1 MIDQN
6 IAEQSVIG
14 CILMDG
20 SKVMPEAAGQLT
32 PEDFSLPDCKTIFT
46 ACKKLFLSGK
56 PVDTITVLHEL
67 GGEDEGYREHLLR
80 LAEAAPTLSH
90 FREYVG
96 IVAENAKRLKAME
109 GAASLMGLL
118 EAGIPLAECQ
128 DAAARIVQDMTV
140 AKGNCVTAADGFAL
154 VAESLDKPRQY
165 IASGFGNLDRYIL
178 FDRGDYLVIGGRP
191 SAGKT
196 AFSLQMVLNM
206 AKRYNVCYFSL
217 ETSTR
222 KIYERLLSCFTDTP
236 FDEINRGRVQ
246 NKGKLL
252 NERERFS
259 ALRLHVIDAA
269 GWTVQQ
275 VKAKAVQLQ
284 ADVVMIDY
292 IGLLKGPGK
301 SLYERVTG
309 VSQDLHIMAQ
319 QGKIAVVALSQLN
332 RGGKD
337 EPDMTSLR
345 ESGQIEQDA
354 DAILLLNT
362 VGDEKG
368 RAGERDLIIAKNKT
382 GRTGK
387 MRLVFNGNF
396 QRFTE
401 LCERGESECRPF

>member
-1 MIDQN
+1 
-6 IAEQSVIG
+6 
-14 CILMDG
+14 
-20 SKVMPEAAGQLT
+20 
-32 PEDFSLPDCKTIFT
+32 
-46 ACKKLFLSGK
+46 
-56 PVDTITVLHEL
+56 
-67 GGEDEGYREHLLR
+67 
-80 LAEAAPTLSH
+80 
-90 FREYVG
+90 
-96 IVAENAKRLKAME
+96 
-109 GAASLMGLL
+109 
-118 EAGIPLAECQ
+118 
-128 DAAARIVQDMTV
+128 
-140 AKGNCVTAADGFAL
+140 
-154 VAESLDKPRQY
+154 
-165 IASGFGNLDRYIL
+165 
-178 FDRGDYLVIGGRP
+178 
-191 SAGKT
+191 
-196 AFSLQMVLNM
+196 MVLNM

-246 NKGKLL
+246 DKGKLL

-368 RAGERDLIIAKNKT
+368 RAGSAT
-382 GRTGK
+382 
-387 MRLVFNGNF
+387 
-396 QRFTE
+396 
-401 LCERGESECRPF
+401 

>member
-1 MIDQN
+1 M
-6 IAEQSVIG
+6 
-14 CILMDG
+14 
-20 SKVMPEAAGQLT
+20 
-32 PEDFSLPDCKTIFT
+32 
-46 ACKKLFLSGK
+46 
-56 PVDTITVLHEL
+56 
-67 GGEDEGYREHLLR
+67 Y
-80 LAEAAPTLSH
+80 
-90 FREYVG
+90 
-96 IVAENAKRLKAME
+96 KRQ
-109 GAASLMGLL
+109 
-118 EAGIPLAECQ
+118 Q
-128 DAAARIVQDMTV
+128 D
-140 AKGNCVTAADGFAL
+140 
-154 VAESLDKPRQY
+154 
-165 IASGFGNLDRYIL
+165 
-178 FDRGDYLVIGGRP
+178 
-191 SAGKT
+191 
-196 AFSLQMVLNM
+196 
-206 AKRYNVCYFSL
+206 
-217 ETSTR
+217 
-222 KIYERLLSCFTDTP
+222 
-236 FDEINRGRVQ
+236 
-246 NKGKLL
+246 KGKLL

-275 VKAKAVQLQ
+275 VKVKAVQLQ

-401 LCERGESECRPF
+401 PVSYTHLDVYKRQPYPQPEFHP